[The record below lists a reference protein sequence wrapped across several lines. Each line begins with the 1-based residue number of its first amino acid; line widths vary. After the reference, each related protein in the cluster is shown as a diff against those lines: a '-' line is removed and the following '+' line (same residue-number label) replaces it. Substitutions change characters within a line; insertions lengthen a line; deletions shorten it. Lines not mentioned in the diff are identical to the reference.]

1 MRVDLKM
8 SLKANNSQ
16 RPVPLIGRGGVQLVA
31 GDALIG
37 LLGLPISALLRS
49 ILGALNLP
57 LGAPQA
63 SFQETDRIALWAV
76 AALSA
81 ILWPLAI
88 RATDPGYPSTSL
100 PVRKI
105 LAAAFI
111 WLLACS
117 GAIYLLDK
125 ALASRALVLFGVVIV
140 AVLSTLLRQLRVQGS
155 ESAAAPRTELPE
167 LGRAAELALARGE
180 PISISIERLER
191 ALPRP
196 TIVLEGGAI
205 WIYPTSLSPSE
216 RLVKRLLDVTLAGVL
231 IALLSPVILIV
242 TLLILVRDGR
252 PIFYTDK
259 RAGLFGRPFNV
270 RKFRT
275 MRQGADAER
284 AQLWE
289 QSETK
294 GPAFKIVAD
303 PRVTPL
309 GRILRR
315 FSLDELPQLFDVLTG
330 RMSLVGPRPAGLDE
344 VAQYEDRHR
353 LRLTVRPGVTG
364 LWQVRRRMD
373 NDFEERISDDL
384 EYIRR
389 WSILF
394 DLEIVA
400 RTVRVVLSGRG
411 V

>member
-1 MRVDLKM
+1 V
-8 SLKANNSQ
+8 
-16 RPVPLIGRGGVQLVA
+16 
-31 GDALIG
+31 
-37 LLGLPISALLRS
+37 LL
-49 ILGALNLP
+49 
-57 LGAPQA
+57 
-63 SFQETDRIALWAV
+63 
-76 AALSA
+76 
-81 ILWPLAI
+81 
-88 RATDPGYPSTSL
+88 
-100 PVRKI
+100 
-105 LAAAFI
+105 
-111 WLLACS
+111 
-117 GAIYLLDK
+117 
-125 ALASRALVLFGVVIV
+125 IV
-140 AVLSTLLRQLRVQGS
+140 A
-155 ESAAAPRTELPE
+155 
-167 LGRAAELALARGE
+167 
-180 PISISIERLER
+180 
-191 ALPRP
+191 
-196 TIVLEGGAI
+196 
-205 WIYPTSLSPSE
+205 
-216 RLVKRLLDVTLAGVL
+216 
-231 IALLSPVILIV
+231 
-242 TLLILVRDGR
+242 LLILVRDGR

-364 LWQVRRRMD
+364 LWQVRRRVD

-389 WSILF
+389 WSIVF